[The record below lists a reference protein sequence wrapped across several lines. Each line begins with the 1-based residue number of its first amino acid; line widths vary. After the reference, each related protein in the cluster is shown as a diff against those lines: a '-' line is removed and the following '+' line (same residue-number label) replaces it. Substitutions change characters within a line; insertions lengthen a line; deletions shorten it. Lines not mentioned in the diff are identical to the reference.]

1 MPGKF
6 FMFRQFTMQS
16 YFVVYT
22 DQQSDRETGYNLQ
35 TPGTTE
41 TKTFLHHSKGDSR
54 EDGEDADRW
63 KLSCSDTSRK

>member
-1 MPGKF
+1 
-6 FMFRQFTMQS
+6 MFRQFTMQS

-54 EDGEDADRW
+54 EDG
-63 KLSCSDTSRK
+63 